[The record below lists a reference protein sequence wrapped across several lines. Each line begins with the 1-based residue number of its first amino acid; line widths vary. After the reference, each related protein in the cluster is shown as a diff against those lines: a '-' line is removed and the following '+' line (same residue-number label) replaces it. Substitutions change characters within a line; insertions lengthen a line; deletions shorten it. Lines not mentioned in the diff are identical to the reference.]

1 MTEESMSV
9 PGKEPDRTSK
19 TTRAAASDDLDFSTL
34 GQIIWRQR
42 ALIAGVTSLT
52 ACAAL
57 GISFVLPKS
66 YTANATLLPN
76 TGTNS
81 TGSMAAVLASQLGPA
96 AGMLGMLGGNAT
108 TDLVE
113 VLSSRTMAIR
123 VANQLRVELEHEFK
137 ENLTRAQ
144 QVKKLQKMVEVTAP
158 TIKNRVV
165 DISVSASRPD
175 LAANIANAYVDTL
188 KGMLDEIGYSKAAKN
203 LRFVRE
209 QLRKAKENLSL
220 SEDKL
225 TQFQSA
231 NKLASLPEAIIAS
244 MKAIGELEAQQ
255 VNTEVQLRST
265 EESLGEIKSRIET
278 LQVDPKLLLE
288 FQIKKKA
295 LTVQGS
301 ALGKAKMGFLEKLS
315 SLPPKGMELARLQRD
330 VEVQNAIYLAL
341 RQQYETALISEN
353 KDSDAFILL
362 DRAEAPEKPSK
373 PQKLVIVLLGMMG
386 GLMTSLMIALLRE
399 RFPVNPTNVQSQ

>member
-1 MTEESMSV
+1 MTEESVSAS
-9 PGKEPDRTSK
+9 GKEPDTTSK
-19 TTRAAASDDLDFSTL
+19 ATRAAVSDDLDFSTL
-34 GQIIWRQR
+34 GHIIWRQR
-42 ALIAGVTSLT
+42 TLIAGVTSLAT
-52 ACAAL
+52 CAAL
-57 GISFVLPKS
+57 GISFLLPKT
-66 YTANATLLPN
+66 YTANATMLPN
-76 TGTNS
+76 ANMNT

-96 AGMLGMLGGNAT
+96 AGMLGMIGGNAT

-113 VLSSRTMAIR
+113 ILSSRTMASR
-123 VANQLRVELEHEFK
+123 VANQLRADLAHESK

-220 SEDKL
+220 SEEKL

-265 EESLGEIKSRIET
+265 EESLGELQSRIET
-278 LQVDPKLLLE
+278 LQGDPKLLLE

-315 SLPPKGMELARLQRD
+315 GLPPKGMELARLQRD

-353 KDSDAFILL
+353 KESDAFILL

-373 PQKLVIVLLGMMG
+373 PRKFVIVLLGMMG

-399 RFPVNPTNVQSQ
+399 RFPVNPANVQSR